1 MLRRHLAAGLS
12 FVCIALL
19 LMYSLGF
26 VAIPALKMLDA
37 LTYDARMRRI
47 APQQADARVVIVDID
62 EASLATVGRW
72 PWPRNQLA
80 HLVDTLFDH
89 YQIRALGFD
98 MVFAEAD
105 HSSGLAALKDLA
117 QGELKDNPAFLQS
130 LQKLQ
135 THLDYD
141 AQFAQSLQQRRI
153 VTGFYFARDGISSGA
168 LPSPLPMTDWGGLA
182 HRLHRGTTFGGNLP
196 QLMAQAGGHF
206 LPATDGDGVTRRIPL
221 AVNIQGAVYPA
232 LGLALAQVA
241 QDLPPPTPVVYDDGA
256 SGVIEGIRLGEQVLP
271 VDEAARALVPY
282 RGKAFTHHYLS
293 AADVLQQKIPLEKLQ
308 GKIVLLG
315 TSAPGLND
323 LRATPMG
330 ESFPGVEVH
339 ANLVSGLLDGQLLH
353 RPDYLRAAELL
364 QLLVLSALLLLL
376 LRRNSP
382 LRATLATIILLALVV
397 AINVYLWRQHSLD
410 MPLSSSI
417 ALIAA
422 LYFIHMI
429 CAYFQETRHKQ
440 QLTQLFGQYVVPE
453 LVDKMSASPA
463 NYNTQ
468 GQSREL
474 SVLFTDV
481 RGFTQISEGM
491 DAESLAK
498 YMNQFLTG
506 ISTVIREGGNAPA
519 YQAGTIDKYIG
530 DCVMAFW
537 GAPVADPQHARHAVA
552 AALEIQAM
560 LLTLNP
566 QLEQQGWPP
575 IAVGIGIHSGV
586 ASVGDMGSKYRMSYT
601 AMGDTVNLASRI
613 ESLTKLYGVAIL
625 VSEATKNAAPEFAY
639 LEIDRVRVLGKQQAV
654 TLFAPV
660 LDTEREKI
668 TTMQQFLAMYRSQD
682 FDSAVL
688 QLDTIDNIVLRN
700 LYAKRIEQCR
710 LNPPPADWDGV
721 YELDR
726 K

>member
-1 MLRRHLAAGLS
+1 MFRRHLAAALS
-12 FVCIALL
+12 LVCIAVLTMYAVGLL
-19 LMYSLGF
+19 
-26 VAIPALKMLDA
+26 AIPALKMLDA
-37 LTYDARMRRI
+37 LTYDARMRQI
-47 APQQADARVVIVDID
+47 APQQTDDRVVIVDID
-62 EASLATVGRW
+62 EASLAAVGRW

-80 HLVDTLFDH
+80 QLVDTMFDH
-89 YQIRALGFD
+89 CQIRARGFD

-105 HSSGLAALKDLA
+105 HSSGLAALNELA
-117 QGELKDNPAFLQS
+117 QGELKENQAFLLS

-135 THLDYD
+135 TQLDYD
-141 AQFAQSLQQRRI
+141 AQFAKSLQQRRI
-153 VTGFYFARDGISSGA
+153 VTGFYFAADGVSSGA
-168 LPSPLPMTDWGGLA
+168 LPPALATNDWGALA
-182 HRLHRGTTFGGNLP
+182 NRLNGGTTFGANLP
-196 QLMAQAGGHF
+196 PFIAKAGGHF

-256 SGVIEGIRLGEQVLP
+256 SGVIKGIRLGDLVLP

-282 RGKAFTHHYLS
+282 RGKACTHHYLS

-330 ESFPGVEVH
+330 EAFPGVEVH

-353 RPDYLRAAELL
+353 RPDYLRAAELV
-364 QLLVLSALLLLL
+364 QLLVLSALLLIL

-382 LRATLATIILLALVV
+382 LRASLATLFLLAVV
-397 AINVYLWRQHSLD
+397 LAINVYLWRQHSLD
-410 MPLSSSI
+410 MPLSSSMTLI
-417 ALIAA
+417 AL

-429 CAYFQETRHKQ
+429 CAYFQENRHKQ

-506 ISTVIREGGNAPA
+506 ISKVIREGGNAPS

-537 GAPVADPQHARHAVA
+537 GAPVADPQHARHAVS

-560 LLTLNP
+560 LATLNP

-575 IAVGIGIHSGV
+575 IAVGIGINSGV
-586 ASVGDMGSKYRMSYT
+586 ANVGDMGSKYRMSYT
-601 AMGDTVNLASRI
+601 AVGDTVNLAARI
-613 ESLTKLYGVAIL
+613 ESLTKVYGVGVL
-625 VSEATKNAAPEFAY
+625 VGEATRNAAPDFHY
-639 LEIDRVRVLGKQQAV
+639 LEVDRVRVLGKQTAV
-654 TLFAPV
+654 TLFAPI
-660 LDTEREKI
+660 LDGEI
-668 TTMQQFLAMYRSQD
+668 AQAAIMQQFLVMYRSLD
-682 FDSAVL
+682 FDSALL
-688 QLDTIDNIVLRN
+688 QLDTISNPVLRK
-700 LYAKRIEQCR
+700 LYIKRIEQFR
-710 LNPPPADWDGV
+710 LHPPPADWAGV
-721 YELDR
+721 YEFDS

>member
-1 MLRRHLAAGLS
+1 MLRRHLTAVLS
-12 FVCIALL
+12 IACIALL
-19 LMYSLGF
+19 IMYSIGLL
-26 VAIPALKMLDA
+26 AIPALKVLDV
-37 LTYDARMRRI
+37 LSYDAKMRRI

-62 EASLATVGRW
+62 EASLAAVGRW

-80 HLVDTLFDH
+80 QLVDTMFDH

-105 HSSGLAALKDLA
+105 HSSGLAALNRLA
-117 QGELKDNPAFLQS
+117 QGELKDNAAFLQS

-135 THLDYD
+135 TSLDYD
-141 AQFAQSLQQRRI
+141 AQFAKSLQQRRI
-153 VTGFYFARDGISSGA
+153 VTGFYFAADGVSSGA
-168 LPSPLPMTDWGGLA
+168 LPQAMPANDWGALA
-182 HRLHRGTTFGGNLP
+182 NRLNRGMRFGANLP
-196 QLMAQAGGHF
+196 QFIARAGGHF
-206 LPATDGDGVTRRIPL
+206 IPATDGDGVTRRIPL
-221 AVNIQGAVYPA
+221 VVNVQGAVYPA

-241 QDLPPPTPVVYDDGA
+241 QDLPPPTPVVFDDGA
-256 SGVIEGIRLGEQVLP
+256 AGVIEGIRLGDRILP

-282 RGKAFTHHYLS
+282 RGAAFTHHYLS
-293 AADVLQQKIPLEKLQ
+293 AADVLSRKISLAQLQ

-330 ESFPGVEVH
+330 EAFPGVEVH

-364 QLLVLSALLLLL
+364 QLLVLSALLMFV

-382 LRATLATIILLALVV
+382 LRASLATLILLATVL
-397 AINVYLWRQHSLD
+397 AINAYLWRQHSLD
-410 MPLSSSI
+410 MALSSSL
-417 ALIAA
+417 ALIGS

-453 LVDKMSASPA
+453 LVDQMSASPG

-468 GQSREL
+468 GQSREM

-491 DAESLAK
+491 DADSLAK

-506 ISTVIREGGNAPA
+506 ISTVIREGGNAPS

-560 LLTLNP
+560 LATLNP
-566 QLEQQGWPP
+566 QLQQQGWPP
-575 IAVGIGIHSGV
+575 ITVGIGIHSGI
-586 ASVGDMGSKYRMSYT
+586 ANVGDMGSKYRMSYT

-613 ESLTKLYGVAIL
+613 ESLSKIYGVAIL
-625 VSEATKNAAPEFAY
+625 VSEATKNAAPDFDY
-639 LEIDRVRVLGKQQAV
+639 LEIDRVRVLGKHAAV
-654 TLFAPV
+654 TLYTPV
-660 LDTEREKI
+660 LECDRAQIEI
-668 TTMQQFLAMYRSQD
+668 MQQFLLGYRSLD
-682 FDSAVL
+682 LDRACL
-688 QLDTIDNIVLRN
+688 QLDTISNLVLRN
-700 LYAKRIEQCR
+700 VYSKRIEQLR
-710 LNPPPADWDGV
+710 RQPPAADWDGV
-721 YELDR
+721 YEFDR

>member
-1 MLRRHLAAGLS
+1 MLRRHLAAFLS
-12 FVCIALL
+12 FVCIAVLV
-19 LMYSLGF
+19 MYSLGLL
-26 VAIPALKMLDA
+26 AIPALKMLDA
-37 LTYDARMRRI
+37 LTYDARMRKI
-47 APQQADARVVIVDID
+47 APQQADTRVVIVDID
-62 EASLATVGRW
+62 EASLAAVGRW

-80 HLVDTLFDH
+80 ELVDTLFDH

-105 HSSGLAALKDLA
+105 HSSGLAALNDLA
-117 QGELKDNPAFLQS
+117 QGELSDNAAFLQS

-135 THLDYD
+135 SHLDYD
-141 AQFAQSLQQRRI
+141 AQFAKSLQNRRI
-153 VTGFYFARDGISSGA
+153 VTGFYFAPDGVTSGVLPAA
-168 LPSPLPMTDWGGLA
+168 LPADDWGGLA
-182 HRLHRGTTFGGNLP
+182 NRLQRGATFGGNLP
-196 QLMAQAGGHF
+196 QFAARAGGHF

-221 AVNIQGAVYPA
+221 AVNIQGSVYPA

-256 SGVIEGIRLGEQVLP
+256 SGVIEGIRLGQQVLP
-271 VDEAARALVPY
+271 VDEATRALVPY
-282 RGKAFTHHYLS
+282 RGDARTHQYLS
-293 AADVLQQKIPLEKLQ
+293 AADVLKQTIPLDKLQ

-330 ESFPGVEVH
+330 EAFPGVEVH
-339 ANLVSGLLDGQLLH
+339 ANLVSGILDGQLLH
-353 RPDYLRAAELL
+353 RPDYLRVAELL
-364 QLLVLSALLLLL
+364 QLVLLSVILLLL
-376 LRRNSP
+376 LRRRSP
-382 LRATLATIILLALVV
+382 LRATLSTLILLGLVL

-410 MPLSSSI
+410 MALSSSI
-417 ALIAA
+417 ALIAS
-422 LYFIHMI
+422 LYFIHMV
-429 CAYFQETRHKQ
+429 CAYFQENRHKQ

-453 LVDKMSASPA
+453 LVDTMSASPE
-463 NYNTQ
+463 NYSMQ

-506 ISTVIREGGNAPA
+506 ISKVIREGGDAPS

-537 GAPVADPQHARHAVA
+537 GAPVADPEHARHAVS

-560 LLTLNP
+560 LATLNP
-566 QLEQQGWPP
+566 QLVQQGWPP
-575 IAVGIGIHSGV
+575 IAVGIGINSGV
-586 ASVGDMGSKYRMSYT
+586 ASVGDMGSTYRMSYT

-613 ESLTKLYGVAIL
+613 ESLTTLYGVAIL
-625 VSEATKNAAPEFAY
+625 VSDATRFAAAEFDY
-639 LEIDRVRVLGKQQAV
+639 IEVDRVRVLGKQQPV

-660 LDTEREKI
+660 LPQERGQI
-668 TTMQQFLAMYRSQD
+668 AIMQEFLAKYRSQE
-682 FDSAVL
+682 FDSALLAIDTLDNLVL
-688 QLDTIDNIVLRN
+688 KK
-700 LYAKRIEQCR
+700 LYTQRIEQLK
-710 LNPPPADWDGV
+710 LNPPMADWDAV
-721 YELDR
+721 YDLDH

>member
-47 APQQADARVVIVDID
+47 APQLADARVVIVDID
-62 EASLATVGRW
+62 EASLAAVGRW

-80 HLVDTLFDH
+80 NLVDTLFDH

-153 VTGFYFARDGISSGA
+153 VTGFYFAHDGVSSGA
-168 LPSPLPMTDWGGLA
+168 LPSALPINDWGALA
-182 HRLHRGTTFGGNLP
+182 NRLHRGTSYGGNLP
-196 QLMAQAGGHF
+196 QFIAQAGGHF
-206 LPATDGDGVTRRIPL
+206 LPAADGDGVTRRIPL

-241 QDLPPPTPVVYDDGA
+241 QDLPPPTPVVVDDGA

-293 AADVLQQKIPLEKLQ
+293 AADVLQQKILLEKLQ

-330 ESFPGVEVH
+330 EAFPGVEVH

-364 QLLVLSALLLLL
+364 QLLVLSALLLYL

-382 LRATLATIILLALVV
+382 LRATLATIILLGMVV
-397 AINVYLWRQHSLD
+397 AINAYLWRQHSLD
-410 MPLSSSI
+410 MALSSSI

-481 RGFTQISEGM
+481 RRFTQISEGM

-506 ISTVIREGGNAPA
+506 ISKVIREGGNAPA

-552 AALEIQAM
+552 AALEIQVM
-560 LLTLNP
+560 LSTLNP

-668 TTMQQFLAMYRSQD
+668 AAMQQFLMMYRSQNFD
-682 FDSAVL
+682 FALL
-688 QLDTIDNIVLRN
+688 QLDTIDNPVLRN
-700 LYAKRIEQCR
+700 LYAKRIEQLR